1 MKEIL
6 RKKLS
11 LLMLPLCLVLTT
23 ACGGDN
29 DDDNDDVVLEQTPAP
44 TNEENPNPPRTT
56 TAFTKHCRLADEI
69 PGGNFDHDWAVPL
82 PGQLRRL
89 SFNTDRNR
97 VRLDFQGVSG
107 ERVEGTYDPQPAIEG
122 ATQGSLVYQDFDLFF
137 PVGPSGTIRGSN
149 REYLIG
155 KLQRGENNLGTYLCP
170 RSLLNEFTN
179 TSNP

>member
-6 RKKLS
+6 RKRLS
-11 LLMLPLCLVLTT
+11 LLMLPLCLVFTT

-29 DDDNDDVVLEQTPAP
+29 DDDDSDLIVLEQTPVP
-44 TNEENPNPPRTT
+44 TNEEERPPRTT
-56 TAFTKHCRLADEI
+56 SAFTKHCRLADEV
-69 PGGNFDHDWAVPL
+69 PGANYDFDWAVAL

-89 SFNTDRNR
+89 SFNTARNR

-107 ERVEGTYDPQPAIEG
+107 ERVEGTYNPQPPIEG

-137 PVGPSGTIRGSN
+137 PAGLPGTIRGST

-155 KLQRGENNLGTYLCP
+155 KLQRGENFLGTYLCP
-170 RSLLNEFTN
+170 RSLLNEFT
-179 TSNP
+179 TI